1 MTTVTVW
8 LLIAV
13 SMGYYNKG
21 TVTTV
26 GKFETAQDCEAV
38 RRKIPDEATTLCVQA
53 KLVK

>member
-13 SMGYYNKG
+13 SMGSYNRG

-26 GKFETAQDCEAV
+26 GQFVSAQDCEAV
-38 RRKIPDEATTLCVQA
+38 RKAIPNDATTICVQA
-53 KLVK
+53 KLAR